1 MRHLDVLVAEWPPV
15 PPEAVSWMLPELE
28 PLARDMAAAI
38 LTEVPEYG
46 TPDDDSYARVV
57 YHVARDA
64 VHQFAARIADPAAPG
79 EPITRMFHD
88 IGRVEAAAGRSLDA
102 LHAALRVGARVTWQR
117 LREKARRGGGD
128 ADVFARIGESIFRY
142 LDELAAACSAGYAE
156 AKAEFAG
163 EAERLRGRLLDLL
176 VADPPASPGAIASLA
191 GSVGWRLP
199 RRVAVVALAPA
210 AVCPGSAT
218 PPSPLTPFPPDALVG
233 LADHEPCL
241 LMPDPDG
248 PGRRRLLEASLRRL
262 TGPQAAPSGAA
273 ADTAPADATHAGP
286 GAAALGCLAAIGPAV
301 PLAQAGISLRCARR
315 ALSLAQRDQTR
326 RPDGIVSPDGIIR
339 CDERLPALVLLAD
352 AELAQVLSG
361 QALAPLR
368 GLRPDQADR
377 LAETLLAWLES
388 ADNAGVAA
396 SRLHVHPQTVR
407 YRLRQLTELFGDGLS
422 DPDSRFALQV
432 ALRVR
437 RLVT

>member
-38 LTEVPEYG
+38 LREVPEYG
-46 TPDDDSYARVV
+46 QPDDDSYARVV
-57 YHVARDA
+57 HQVARDA
-64 VHQFAARIADPAAPG
+64 VHQFAARIADPAVPG
-79 EPITRMFHD
+79 EPMARMFHD

-117 LREKARRGGGD
+117 LREKARQGGGD
-128 ADVFARIGESIFRY
+128 ADVFARLGESIFRY

-156 AKAEFAG
+156 ARAEFAG

-176 VADPPASPGAIASLA
+176 VADPPASPAAISSLA
-191 GSVGWRLP
+191 SSAGWRLP
-199 RRVAVVALAPA
+199 RRVVAVALTASA
-210 AVCPGSAT
+210 SACFGSPT
-218 PPSPLTPFPPDALVG
+218 PLSPPTPLSSLPPDVLVG
-233 LADHEPCL
+233 LANREPCL

-248 PGRRRLLEASLRRL
+248 PGRRRLLEEGLRKWSL
-262 TGPQAAPSGAA
+262 TAPPGGDADGAKAAGAA
-273 ADTAPADATHAGP
+273 AV
-286 GAAALGCLAAIGPAV
+286 GCLAAIGPAV
-301 PLAQAGISLRCARR
+301 PLARASASLRWARR
-315 ALSLAQRDQTR
+315 ALSLAQRN
-326 RPDGIVSPDGIIR
+326 PASKAADGIVR
-339 CDERLPALVLLAD
+339 CDEQLATLVLLAD
-352 AELAQVLSG
+352 AELARMLSG
-361 QALAPLR
+361 QVLAPLR

-407 YRLRQLTELFGDGLS
+407 YRLRQLTELFGDALS

-437 RLVT
+437 RLAT

>member
-38 LTEVPEYG
+38 LREVPEYG
-46 TPDDDSYARVV
+46 QPDDDSYARVV
-57 YHVARDA
+57 HQVARDA
-64 VHQFAARIADPAAPG
+64 VHQFAARIADPTAPG
-79 EPITRMFHD
+79 EPMARMFHD

-117 LREKARRGGGD
+117 LREKAGQGGGD
-128 ADVFARIGESIFRY
+128 AEVFARLGEAIFRY

-156 AKAEFAG
+156 ARAEFAG

-176 VADPPASPGAIASLA
+176 VADPPASPAAISSLA
-191 GSVGWRLP
+191 ASVGWRLP
-199 RRVAVVALAPA
+199 RRVVAVALTASASACFGSPAPLS
-210 AVCPGSAT
+210 PPT
-218 PPSPLTPFPPDALVG
+218 PLSPLPPDVLVG
-233 LADHEPCL
+233 LTNREPCL

-248 PGRRRLLEASLRRL
+248 PGRRRLLEEGLRKWPL
-262 TGPQAAPSGAA
+262 SAPPAAAADGAKTVGGAA
-273 ADTAPADATHAGP
+273 AP
-286 GAAALGCLAAIGPAV
+286 GCLAAIGPAV
-301 PLAQAGISLRCARR
+301 PLTQASASLRWARR
-315 ALSLAQRDQTR
+315 ALSLAQRNPASTAAV
-326 RPDGIVSPDGIIR
+326 GIVR
-339 CDERLPALVLLAD
+339 CDEQLATLALLAD
-352 AELAQVLSG
+352 AELARELSG
-361 QALAPLR
+361 QVLAPLR

-407 YRLRQLTELFGDGLS
+407 YRLRQLTELFGDRLS
-422 DPDSRFALQV
+422 DPESRFALQV

-437 RLVT
+437 RLVP